1 MSDSPSKRSR
11 ARWFLYGVVVIGIG
25 VAVWYFAFR
34 AKPERG
40 RYPMPAWAGS
50 EYPPRVPVRTVDA
63 KLQPLPVHVKAIG
76 TVTPLNTVTVRSRVA
91 GELLRVAFE
100 EGQRVEEGQL
110 LAEIDPASYRIR
122 LAQVEGQ
129 LQQRAAQLESA
140 RSDLQRI
147 QNLHT
152 QNLVTTQQ
160 LEVQQALVAERE
172 GMLAA
177 AQAEVDDARLELTYT
192 RVQAPITGRAG
203 LRRVDPGNLVREGD
217 ANGLV
222 VITQTRPIAVTFT
235 IPEVD
240 LQSVLDPVRSGQ
252 ILTVEAW
259 DRSETKVL
267 ATGTLKTVDNQIDT
281 ATGTLRL
288 KAEFDNDQDQL
299 FPNQFVNVRMRVRTL
314 DDAVVIP
321 SAAVQFG
328 SRGTYVYV
336 IGPENKAVVR
346 DVVLGPIDGTLQAVT
361 KGLKPGDPVV
371 LEGLDRLREGRA
383 VVIANDEPAPTTAK
397 PL

>member
-1 MSDSPSKRSR
+1 
-11 ARWFLYGVVVIGIG
+11 
-25 VAVWYFAFR
+25 
-34 AKPERG
+34 
-40 RYPMPAWAGS
+40 
-50 EYPPRVPVRTVDA
+50 
-63 KLQPLPVHVKAIG
+63 
-76 TVTPLNTVTVRSRVA
+76 
-91 GELLRVAFE
+91 VAFE

-336 IGPENKAVVR
+336 IGPENKAIVR